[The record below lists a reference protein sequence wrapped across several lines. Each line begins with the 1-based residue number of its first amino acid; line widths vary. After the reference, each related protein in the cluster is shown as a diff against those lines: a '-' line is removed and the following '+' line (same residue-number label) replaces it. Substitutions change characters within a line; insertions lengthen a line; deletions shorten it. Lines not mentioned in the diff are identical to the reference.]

1 MAARTFPKIVEVRAY
16 IQKADL
22 PGGEGHVRSSPSPP
36 HRTHPTPLVE
46 GHRRQPG

>member
-22 PGGEGHVRSSPSPP
+22 PGGEGHVRSPPPYNSPP
-36 HRTHPTPLVE
+36 TRPPTPALPPVA
-46 GHRRQPG
+46 